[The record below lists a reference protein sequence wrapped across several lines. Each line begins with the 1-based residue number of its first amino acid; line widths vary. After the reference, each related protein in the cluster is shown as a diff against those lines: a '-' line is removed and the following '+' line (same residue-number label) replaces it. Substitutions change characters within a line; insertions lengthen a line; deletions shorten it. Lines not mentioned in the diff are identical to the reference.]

1 MYLKLKYGHGTIET
15 KVPETFGID
24 KIEIDEL
31 ESREELFLIEE
42 ALTNADQ
49 PLNRFLNTEAKVVI
63 VISDY
68 TRPTGTRIYMPVLI
82 KKLKKAG
89 VKEHNITIVIAL
101 GLHRPAMQ
109 RELIELVTED
119 VWNLVKVENH
129 SADSNLKNVKGTG
142 FNKKV
147 ASADLIIVTGS
158 VTFHPLAGFSGGY
171 KSLLPGVASRK
182 AIFENHQLYF
192 KGNSPHPDIG
202 PASVS
207 KNPVLKDLIDRS
219 RELGETFCLN
229 VVLGKNMKIYFA
241 AAGSIEYAWG
251 KCCRYVEKTNVYKLK
266 RKYALVIAS
275 AGGYPADYSFYQCM
289 KILANSSQAVL
300 PGGKIIIIAECSHG
314 WEIDSDLF
322 EFFQMP
328 LTEVA
333 ARLKSDFRMDGLA
346 VYMAMKVISEFDI
359 YMLTSLD
366 AEKVRS
372 SGMKKIMS
380 EEHLSRILQEQN
392 SRTDSLIIPSAT
404 QVLPVFKQQV
414 LQGGRIE

>member
-142 FNKKV
+142 FNKK
-147 ASADLIIVTGS
+147 
-158 VTFHPLAGFSGGY
+158 
-171 KSLLPGVASRK
+171 LL
-182 AIFENHQLYF
+182 
-192 KGNSPHPDIG
+192 
-202 PASVS
+202 
-207 KNPVLKDLIDRS
+207 
-219 RELGETFCLN
+219 
-229 VVLGKNMKIYFA
+229 
-241 AAGSIEYAWG
+241 
-251 KCCRYVEKTNVYKLK
+251 
-266 RKYALVIAS
+266 
-275 AGGYPADYSFYQCM
+275 
-289 KILANSSQAVL
+289 
-300 PGGKIIIIAECSHG
+300 
-314 WEIDSDLF
+314 
-322 EFFQMP
+322 
-328 LTEVA
+328 
-333 ARLKSDFRMDGLA
+333 
-346 VYMAMKVISEFDI
+346 
-359 YMLTSLD
+359 
-366 AEKVRS
+366 
-372 SGMKKIMS
+372 
-380 EEHLSRILQEQN
+380 
-392 SRTDSLIIPSAT
+392 
-404 QVLPVFKQQV
+404 QQ
-414 LQGGRIE
+414 I